1 MSSPLDPHS
10 AKTPLSIGRRT
21 FVKGLSVA
29 GLGLALGTKV
39 LASASSSAPT
49 VPVRRRRFAI
59 VGTGHR
65 HEMYQNAIEND
76 FKDTAE
82 LVALC
87 DKNPGRIKVAQELSE
102 KNGAKI
108 PPGYIAADF
117 DKMLAEI
124 KPDAVIVTTM
134 CSTHHE
140 YLVRAMEQGFDVITE
155 KPLTTTAESCQR
167 ILDTAAKTG
176 RHCRVT
182 FNYRYSPPR
191 TQVKGILMSG
201 EIGDILSV
209 DFHWMLNTFHGT
221 DYFRRWHSQKKNSGG
236 LMVHKATH
244 HFDLVNWWLGAVP
257 VSVFANGKKE
267 FYTPAMAKRMGL
279 ESHHERCYTCP
290 EKNKCGFLLDL
301 NKEPRLKHL
310 YLDQEKYDGYF
321 RDRCVFRPE
330 IDIEDTMNV
339 IVRYDNDVT
348 LSYSLNAFN
357 SWEGYTIAFNG
368 TKGRLEHTIVES
380 VYVNGTDTVQG
391 GIKPGGVTTK
401 VYPLRGPVRDV
412 EPWTGSGGHGGG
424 DAVMLGPNPAAD
436 KYLRASNEHA
446 GAYSCLVGIAANRCF
461 ETGKPVLIA
470 DLVTGLKKPNYSPMP
485 THEQPVPM
493 PQPSKIS

>member
-1 MSSPLDPHS
+1 M
-10 AKTPLSIGRRT
+10 
-21 FVKGLSVA
+21 A
-29 GLGLALGTKV
+29 GIGLALGMKT
-39 LASASSSAPT
+39 LPAENAPT
-49 VPVRRRRFAI
+49 SAAAAPARRRRFAI

-76 FKDTAE
+76 FKETAE
-82 LVALC
+82 LVGLC
-87 DKNPGRIKVAQELSE
+87 DINPGRIKVAQELSA
-102 KNGAKI
+102 KNGAHV
-108 PPGYIAADF
+108 PPGFIAADF

-124 KPDAVIVTTM
+124 KPDAVIVTTVDA
-134 CSTHHE
+134 THNE
-140 YLVRAMEQGFDVITE
+140 YLVRAMEQGYDVITE
-155 KPLTTTAESCQR
+155 KPMTTEAGKCQQ
-167 ILDTAAKTG
+167 ILDTTAKTG
-176 RHCRVT
+176 RSCRVT

-191 TQVKGILMSG
+191 TQVKDILMSG

-209 DFHWMLNTFHGT
+209 DFHWMLNTIHGA

-257 VSVFANGKKE
+257 VSVTAIGKRE
-267 FYTPAMAKRMGL
+267 FYTPTMAKRLGL
-279 ESHHERCYTCP
+279 QSHHERCHTCP
-290 EKNKCGFLLDL
+290 EKAQCTFVLDL
-301 NKEPRLKHL
+301 EKEPRLKHL
-310 YLDQEKYDGYF
+310 YLDQESYDGYF

-339 IVRYDNDVT
+339 LVRYDNGAT
-348 LSYSLNAFN
+348 MSYSLNAFN

-401 VYPLRGPVRDV
+401 VYPLRGPVRV
-412 EPWTGSGGHGGG
+412 FEPWTGAGGHGGG
-424 DAVMLGPNPAAD
+424 DTVMLNEIFGANPASD
-436 KYLRASNEHA
+436 KYLRASNEHG

-461 ETGKPVLIA
+461 VTGQPVVIA
-470 DLVTGLKKPNYSPMP
+470 DLVKGLKKPACAPMP
-485 THEQPVPM
+485 THDELVPM
-493 PQPSKIS
+493 PPPANTSKSQEKNDAPA